1 MLVPVI
7 PEARKKE
14 ETVNF
19 HLSERPCGVFF
30 WPVFN
35 TQNKINKFS
44 LKKKKRIP
52 GPRESSGDEPPQLA
66 RESLQCQT
74 TKGFL
79 VLKVSK
85 GSKVGSMPG
94 DQAPCTRGQ
103 VGGH

>member
-30 WPVFN
+30 WPVFEYIN

-44 LKKKKRIP
+44 LKKKKNESQAQEKAAGTNHPSWREKVSSVRQQRDFLFSRF
-52 GPRESSGDEPPQLA
+52 PRGA
-66 RESLQCQT
+66 R
-74 TKGFL
+74 L
-79 VLKVSK
+79 VLCPVTKPHV
-85 GSKVGSMPG
+85 PG
-94 DQAPCTRGQ
+94 
-103 VGGH
+103 VK

>member
-30 WPVFN
+30 WPVFEYIN

-44 LKKKKRIP
+44 LKKKKKN
-52 GPRESSGDEPPQLA
+52 ES
-66 RESLQCQT
+66 
-74 TKGFL
+74 
-79 VLKVSK
+79 
-85 GSKVGSMPG
+85 
-94 DQAPCTRGQ
+94 QAQEKAAGTNHPSW
-103 VGGH
+103 

>member
-30 WPVFN
+30 WPVFEY
-35 TQNKINKFS
+35 IN
-44 LKKKKRIP
+44 KKKRIP